1 LAKVTFAHDERL
13 ALVDSMVEYGPDA
26 PTLCGEWTNRDLA
39 AHLIV
44 RERRLDAAPG
54 IMISALAGHTES
66 VRKAAASRPW
76 EDLLHDVRS
85 GPPQW
90 SPMYWLDSQVNTTEM
105 FVHHED
111 VRRAHQ
117 HWVARPLPQARQTE
131 LWKYARQVAKLGYR
145 KAAVE
150 VIFELPSGESAVVH
164 KADTRTVVLQG
175 EPAELLLHAFGRSEV
190 LIEAKGELAD
200 VQSVMGLDRG
210 F

>member
-1 LAKVTFAHDERL
+1 MTFAHDERL
-13 ALVDSMVEYGPDA
+13 ALVDSMAEFGPDA

-39 AHLIV
+39 AHLII

-66 VRKAAASRPW
+66 VRKATAARPW
-76 EDLLHDVRS
+76 DELLHDVRS
-85 GPPQW
+85 GPPTW
-90 SPMYWLDSQVNTTEM
+90 SPMYWFDAQINTTEM

-117 HWVARPLPQARQTE
+117 HWTARALSGGQQAQ
-131 LWKYARQVAKLGYR
+131 LWKYARQIAKMGYR
-145 KAAVE
+145 KAPVE

-164 KADTRTVVLQG
+164 KSDSRTVVLQG
-175 EPAELLLHAFGRSEV
+175 EPAELLLHAFGRNEV

-200 VQSVMGLDRG
+200 VQSVMSLDRSV
-210 F
+210 

>member
-1 LAKVTFAHDERL
+1 MTFAHDERL
-13 ALVDSMVEYGPDA
+13 ALVDSMADFGPDA

-39 AHLIV
+39 AHLII

-66 VRKAAASRPW
+66 VRKATAARPW
-76 EDLLHDVRS
+76 DELLHDVRS
-85 GPPQW
+85 GPPTW
-90 SPMYWLDSQVNTTEM
+90 SPMYWLDAQINTTEM

-117 HWVARPLPQARQTE
+117 HWTARPLSEGRQAQ
-131 LWKYARQVAKLGYR
+131 LWKYARQIAKMGYR
-145 KAAVE
+145 KASVE

-164 KADTRTVVLQG
+164 KSDSRTVVLQG
-175 EPAELLLHAFGRSEV
+175 EPAELLLHAFGRNEV

-200 VQSVMGLDRG
+200 VQSVMSLDRSV
-210 F
+210 